1 MSDMKLFYVRL
12 ANRLGWLYRVEQSDI
27 DWYWFK
33 LMLKRLPS
41 APVDYFIRY
50 MALNNPKG
58 IFSYMVEVILGHK
71 DLGTVEGIRKEL
83 ELFRELMVDSL
94 SLETARLAMLA
105 ATDVRLGY
113 RSEAI
118 ERYVQIVSLN
128 TQLEMKGERTFNIG
142 SLTRAIFNESHRGV
156 FDRRAVD

>member
-1 MSDMKLFYVRL
+1 
-12 ANRLGWLYRVEQSDI
+12 
-27 DWYWFK
+27 
-33 LMLKRLPS
+33 
-41 APVDYFIRY
+41 

-142 SLTRAIFNESHRGV
+142 SLTRAIFNESHRSV